1 MSEPIPKR
9 TDEVAKAIVDSALT
23 VHRELGPGLLESV
36 YETCLA
42 HELGNRGLS
51 IQRQVHFPV
60 VYQGERLEA
69 GLRIDLLVDDCVV
82 VELKAV
88 EKSIPLFEAQLLT
101 YLKLSGK
108 RLGLLINFNVTLIK
122 NGIKRLA
129 L

>member
-1 MSEPIPKR
+1 MSEPILKR

-23 VHRELGPGLLESV
+23 VHRELGPGLLKSV
-36 YETCLA
+36 YEACLS
-42 HELGNRGLS
+42 HELGERGLS
-51 IQRQVHFPV
+51 VQRQVQFPV
-60 VYQGERLEA
+60 IYDGERLEA

-88 EKSIPLFEAQLLT
+88 KKSIPLFEAQLLT

-122 NGIKRLA
+122 SGIKRRA